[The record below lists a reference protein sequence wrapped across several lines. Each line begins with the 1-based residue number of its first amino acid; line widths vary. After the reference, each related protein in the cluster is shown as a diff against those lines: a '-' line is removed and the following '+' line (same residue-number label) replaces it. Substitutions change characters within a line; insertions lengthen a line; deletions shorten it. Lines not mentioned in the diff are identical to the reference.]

1 MRVEPLERIAL
12 AEGGG
17 WSRAAEAKE
26 GVAGRDACIAAPEG
40 RDVEAMWP
48 VVIRRSSGA
57 HQEVIGWPV
66 FLWH

>member
-1 MRVEPLERIAL
+1 MPLERIAL

-48 VVIRRSSGA
+48 DG
-57 HQEVIGWPV
+57 HQEVIGCSSGS
-66 FLWH
+66 